1 MNKSKSAHPL
11 LTLGEKDKFY
21 LALTR
26 VNDATMSYIHALLLK
41 KNRAGAYLMNPRFE
55 VMAFDSRDKATTYC
69 CTLEQ
74 IMLYQHN
81 TMPHIVEAFEKEIAK
96 FYEHTK

>member
-1 MNKSKSAHPL
+1 MNKTKSKHPL

-21 LALTR
+21 LALSQ
-26 VNDATMSYIHALLLK
+26 VDEATFSYIYALILK
-41 KNRAGAYLMNPRFE
+41 QKKTGHIIAVPTCE
-55 VMAFDSRDKATTYC
+55 VMTFDSRDKATLYYN
-69 CTLEQ
+69 TLEK

-81 TMPHIVEAFEKEIAK
+81 KWSELAASFNKEVAK